1 MSQTASSDPRLSEL
15 NEHERGERFA
25 RLQERLVPVWSAM
38 RLNEPGESIVVVPSV
53 APDRPEVN
61 GAELQAYEE
70 RFLFL
75 LLLLRH
81 PRLQVI
87 YVTGR
92 PIAESIIEYYLA
104 LLPGVIP
111 RHARARLHLV
121 ATHDG
126 SPRSLADKLLERPRI
141 LAQIRALIPD
151 RTRCH
156 LIPYATT
163 TLERDLALALG
174 VPLYGADPRL
184 LPLGTKTG
192 CRRLFAQ
199 TGVSHPQGF
208 ENVRDLEDVVD
219 ALARLRAARP
229 GATDAI
235 VKLNDGV
242 SGRGNATVELRG
254 LPAPG
259 SSEEAAALR
268 ERAQAMAFEHHEMR
282 LEHYLGRLGEDGG
295 IVEERVSGLEV
306 RSPSVQLRVTP
317 LGEVEL
323 LSTHDQLLG
332 GPSGQSYLGCRF
344 PADFAYARAITAE
357 AAKIGAQLASEGV
370 LGRFAVDFVVVR
382 DAHGDWDPYAIE
394 LNLRKGG
401 TTHPF
406 LTLQFLTDGS
416 YDPVT
421 GLFTAPSGREK
432 HLVATDHLESELLR
446 GLTLD
451 DLFDIIVRQRLHFD
465 PARQTGVV
473 FHMIS
478 ALSENGRVGLTAVG
492 DTPEQADATYRRAER
507 TLVEEAE
514 PPREPSLP
522 AL

>member
-1 MSQTASSDPRLSEL
+1 MSQTASSDLRLSEL

-25 RLQERLVPVWSAM
+25 RLQERLIPVWNAM

-208 ENVRDLEDVVD
+208 ENVHDLEDVVD
-219 ALARLRAARP
+219 ALVRLRAARP
-229 GATDAI
+229 SATDAI

-268 ERAQAMAFEHHEMR
+268 
-282 LEHYLGRLGEDGG
+282 
-295 IVEERVSGLEV
+295 
-306 RSPSVQLRVTP
+306 
-317 LGEVEL
+317 
-323 LSTHDQLLG
+323 
-332 GPSGQSYLGCRF
+332 
-344 PADFAYARAITAE
+344 
-357 AAKIGAQLASEGV
+357 
-370 LGRFAVDFVVVR
+370 
-382 DAHGDWDPYAIE
+382 
-394 LNLRKGG
+394 
-401 TTHPF
+401 
-406 LTLQFLTDGS
+406 
-416 YDPVT
+416 
-421 GLFTAPSGREK
+421 
-432 HLVATDHLESELLR
+432 
-446 GLTLD
+446 
-451 DLFDIIVRQRLHFD
+451 
-465 PARQTGVV
+465 
-473 FHMIS
+473 
-478 ALSENGRVGLTAVG
+478 
-492 DTPEQADATYRRAER
+492 
-507 TLVEEAE
+507 
-514 PPREPSLP
+514 
-522 AL
+522 

>member
-25 RLQERLVPVWSAM
+25 RLQERLIPVWSAM

-192 CRRLFAQ
+192 CRQLFAQ

-229 GATDAI
+229 SATDAI

-344 PADFAYARAITAE
+344 PADFAYARAITVE

-446 GLTLD
+446 GLTID

>member
-192 CRRLFAQ
+192 CRQLFAQ

-208 ENVRDLEDVVD
+208 ENVHDLEDVVD

-259 SSEEAAALR
+259 SSEETAALR

-282 LEHYLGRLGEDGG
+282 LEHYLGRLREDGG

-332 GPSGQSYLGCRF
+332 GPERAELSGLPVPGRLRLRACDHRGGSQDRRPTRLRGR
-344 PADFAYARAITAE
+344 ARA
-357 AAKIGAQLASEGV
+357 
-370 LGRFAVDFVVVR
+370 
-382 DAHGDWDPYAIE
+382 
-394 LNLRKGG
+394 
-401 TTHPF
+401 
-406 LTLQFLTDGS
+406 
-416 YDPVT
+416 
-421 GLFTAPSGREK
+421 
-432 HLVATDHLESELLR
+432 LR
-446 GLTLD
+446 G
-451 DLFDIIVRQRLHFD
+451 RLRRG
-465 PARQTGVV
+465 A
-473 FHMIS
+473 
-478 ALSENGRVGLTAVG
+478 
-492 DTPEQADATYRRAER
+492 RRAR
-507 TLVEEAE
+507 
-514 PPREPSLP
+514 
-522 AL
+522 

>member
-25 RLQERLVPVWSAM
+25 RLQERLIPVWSAM

-174 VPLYGADPRL
+174 IPLYGADPRL

-192 CRRLFAQ
+192 CRQLFAQ

-208 ENVRDLEDVVD
+208 ENVHDLEDVVD

-282 LEHYLGRLGEDGG
+282 LEHYLGRLREDGG

-344 PADFAYARAITAE
+344 PADFAYARAITLE
-357 AAKIGAQLASEGV
+357 AAKLGAQLASEGV

-446 GLTLD
+446 GLTID

-478 ALSENGRVGLTAVG
+478 ALSENGRIGLTAVG

>member
-25 RLQERLVPVWSAM
+25 RLQERLVAVWSAM

-174 VPLYGADPRL
+174 IPLYGADPRL

-192 CRRLFAQ
+192 CRQLFAQ

-208 ENVRDLEDVVD
+208 ENVHDLEDVVD

-259 SSEEAAALR
+259 SSEETAALR

-382 DAHGDWDPYAIE
+382 DAHGNWDPYAIE

-446 GLTLD
+446 GLTID

-478 ALSENGRVGLTAVG
+478 ALSENGRIGLTAVG

>member
-25 RLQERLVPVWSAM
+25 RLQERLIPVWSAM

-192 CRRLFAQ
+192 CRQLFAQ

-229 GATDAI
+229 SATDAI

-282 LEHYLGRLGEDGG
+282 LEHYLSRLGEDGG

-344 PADFAYARAITAE
+344 PADFAYARAITVE

-446 GLTLD
+446 GLTID

>member
-174 VPLYGADPRL
+174 IPLYGADPRL

-192 CRRLFAQ
+192 CRQLFAQ

-208 ENVRDLEDVVD
+208 ENVHDLEDVVD

-259 SSEEAAALR
+259 SSEETAALR

-282 LEHYLGRLGEDGG
+282 LEHYLGRLREDGG

-344 PADFAYARAITAE
+344 PADFAYARAISTE

-382 DAHGDWDPYAIE
+382 DAHGNWDPYAIE

-446 GLTLD
+446 GLTID

-478 ALSENGRVGLTAVG
+478 ALSENGRIGLTAVG